1 MRFPMLLAA
10 ALVLPLTAC
19 GGSNAQPAPAT
30 ADNSTAPIARYSNEA
45 TARYLSHLEHPIL
58 DGRSREELIRWGHLT
73 CDEAYAEGYTPR
85 HTIRDEGGFSDG
97 ESLLVSMA
105 AVVELCPDSMSDLT
119 ASEAEELETFFD
131 QVKNADTD
139 TLEMFGR

>member
-45 TARYLSHLEHPIL
+45 TARYLSHLEHPGQL
-58 DGRSREELIRWGHLT
+58 HRRRRPHLRRPHLPHPHVGTSAGREGRYSSNPATSRPPSPGRELTR
-73 CDEAYAEGYTPR
+73 
-85 HTIRDEGGFSDG
+85 
-97 ESLLVSMA
+97 V
-105 AVVELCPDSMSDLT
+105 
-119 ASEAEELETFFD
+119 LEP
-131 QVKNADTD
+131 KA
-139 TLEMFGR
+139 